1 MLIRERTIV
10 DNLPGVATTGAGTMR
25 GSDGMQE
32 ALFTVAKL
40 DDFVPADHPLRAIRS
55 LVNEA
60 LAGLNSLFNTIY
72 ADSGRAS
79 IAPEKLLR
87 AMLIQVFFSVRSER
101 QLMEQI
107 RYNLLYRW
115 FVGLAIDDEVWDHSV
130 FSKNRDRLLEHAV
143 VERFFTEVMQLAEQ
157 RKLLSKE
164 HFLVDGTLI
173 QAWASHKSFVPKDGG
188 GGAGDGGAGGGRNSL
203 ADWKGKPRSNDT
215 HASKTDPD
223 ARLFRKGKSQA
234 AILGYQGHVLM
245 DNRSGLVV
253 SAVVTHADGRGER
266 AAALAMLDVLPGK
279 GPKTLGADKGYDTR
293 DFIAG
298 CRERGVTPHV
308 ASNVTHQ
315 GGSAIDGRTTRHD
328 SYKVSQVVRKRI
340 EEHFGWGKTIGRIRQ
355 TVYRGLKRVDQHF
368 KLTMTA
374 SNIVRM
380 ARIPTAVAQGAM
392 R

>member
-1 MLIRERTIV
+1 MLIRERRVV
-10 DNLPGVATTGAGTMR
+10 DTVQAEATTRATLLR

-32 ALFTVAKL
+32 SLFTLAKL
-40 DDFVPADHPLRAIRS
+40 DDFVPAGHPLRAIQVV
-55 LVNEA
+55 VNEA
-60 LAGLNSLFNTIY
+60 LVSLNELFNSIY

-107 RYNLLYRW
+107 RYNLLFRW
-115 FVGLAIDDEVWDHSV
+115 FIGLAIDDEVWDHSV

-143 VERFFTEVMQLAEQ
+143 VERFFTEVMRVADQ

-164 HFLVDGTLI
+164 HFSVDGTLI

-188 GGAGDGGAGGGRNSL
+188 DPGAGGGAGGRN
-203 ADWKGKPRSNDT
+203 AEKDWKGKPRSNDT
-215 HASKTDPD
+215 HASTTDPD
-223 ARLFRKGKSQA
+223 ARLFRKGKGQA

-245 DNRSGLVV
+245 ENRSGLVV
-253 SAVVTHADGRGER
+253 GAVVTHADGFGER
-266 AAALAMLDVLPGK
+266 TAALAMLDTLPSK
-279 GPKTLGADKGYDTR
+279 GPKTLGADKGYDLR

-298 CRERGVTPHV
+298 CRKRGVTPHV
-308 ASNVTHQ
+308 ARNVTHQ
-315 GGSAIDGRTTRHD
+315 GGSAIDGRTTRHAG
-328 SYKVSQVVRKRI
+328 YRVSQVVRKRI
-340 EEHFGWGKTIGRIRQ
+340 EEHFGWGKTVGRIRQ
-355 TVYRGLKRVDQHF
+355 TVYRGIKRVDQHF

-380 ARIPTAVAQGAM
+380 ARILVSVPQGVTQ
-392 R
+392 